1 MTRTR
6 LATALLSLGLVATL
20 AGCGSGTVR
29 DAAGG
34 SASESP
40 TPSPMPS
47 PTSSPTPSPDP
58 LPPIGDHPAYPYA
71 DYAYVLEVQCFCPT
85 FGQPVR
91 VTVTDGEVT
100 GATWTHKAPDHAK
113 GDETDLEWLRLSIND
128 VLTEAADPSYDDVEV
143 TWPAGQDHPDSVA
156 IDRLKMAI
164 DDEVTYLLSDVQP
177 AA

>member
-20 AGCGSGTVR
+20 AGCGSQTAT

-34 SASESP
+34 SARESP
-40 TPSPMPS
+40 TPSP
-47 PTSSPTPSPDP
+47 TPSPEPSPEP

-71 DYAYVLEVQCFCPT
+71 DYTYVLEVQCFCPT

-100 GATWTHKAPDHAK
+100 GATWTQKAPDHAK
-113 GDETDLEWLRLSIND
+113 GDEADLEWLRLSIND
-128 VLTEAADPSYDDVEV
+128 ILTEAADPSYDEVEM
-143 TWPAGQDHPDSVA
+143 TWPAGQDHPDKVA
-156 IDRLKMAI
+156 IDRMKMAT
-164 DDEVTYLLSDVQP
+164 DDEVTYLLSELQP
-177 AA
+177 LP